1 MSHKRASTQG
11 RRASQPVATLLTP
24 LDKLIQDSKAKRQKE
39 ESDVPQKQDATH
51 IWASLDGHAW
61 SLCSLPAPPTPGAP
75 TILITKPDTPGQPL
89 PPDPPITIEVE
100 AGMTHPFDP
109 SHAEDYD
116 DASVINNLHEAPLL
130 YLLLRRFNEQKI
142 YTLCSDVLISVNPY
156 QSIPNIYDDSVVK
169 HVWDEAATKKF
180 KDLTPH
186 VYNVADRSYRTMM
199 KNTGASADSRKNQS
213 VIISG
218 ESGAGKT
225 EAAKQV
231 MRYLIEASKM
241 SNGESTE
248 IQDSLIS
255 ANVILE
261 AFGNAKTLR
270 NDNSSRF
277 GKYIK
282 LMYDK
287 DNSLKGASTE
297 HFLLEKVRL
306 TQGDE
311 GERNYHVFYMLCKS
325 GAEAA
330 SLGLSSASDYAMLTK
345 GGCTEVNGVDDAKE
359 FDDLKNALSKIGL
372 SEEEEKDIWKFIA
385 LLMHLG
391 NLKFNEAD
399 GDGTCS
405 VEVPVGEEKLAALL
419 GCDFLSVKNAI
430 TIRQVRS
437 GRGSLMAMNL
447 NTEQAKQGVD
457 ALIKHCYG
465 HLFTFLVSKI
475 NQSHKLSVASNSFIG
490 ILDIFGF
497 EIMKYNSLSQLC
509 INFANEKL
517 QQQFN
522 QQVFVRERELYLEEG
537 LPVDVITFKDNQPVI
552 DLISKK
558 PTGLLPLLEEACML
572 SRAIEP
578 SALVS
583 SFDKPHA
590 GVHPNYGKARFGNED
605 FVIKHFAGEVLYS
618 GRQLLSKNN
627 DSLHEDL
634 KILLSNSSSDFIVNV
649 CSQFKKEGASGY
661 VEKTEEE
668 KARNCDERSD
678 ELGMRYS
685 ALELEKEEARETVAK
700 KRGSA
705 AKTKLAASET
715 VTSKFR
721 GQLNSLVDTL
731 TATEPHYIK
740 CIKPNS
746 SKSPTTAND
755 ELVLEQLRYSGVLE
769 VVRIRREGFPI
780 RMSFTDFHKRFEIL
794 CFKDGLV
801 STRKAT
807 PEENMAAAIHICGKC
822 LEPTEYAKGKTRMF
836 LRNGLLE
843 KLQQLVNEVYKTMAT
858 KLQARQ
864 RTKAAVKGFAA
875 TKISTVKLQGLQRMI
890 HEKRA
895 FQKHK
900 AATIKAQAF
909 LRCRTE
915 QNQFQKKKAA
925 ASKLSA
931 VIRGHQASD
940 GYKKRQSAQAK
951 ISAIVR
957 GKQGKAAFDK
967 TKGLVVKLQA
977 LERVR
982 ERRASYTNKKDTA
995 VKVENIYR
1003 MHAQKKEFEGQKAA
1017 AVKLQALSRSK
1028 QGKDEYDKQ
1037 QQAAL
1042 TLHSAMRR
1050 FLAMSKLEHKKLG
1063 LFSGKKRRQNSV
1075 LYKPVGDYI
1084 EIKGNAEL
1092 LAAIN
1097 QKNEDEDNE
1106 IDVKF
1111 ADNVDKFNRKGK
1123 MQVRQIVLTRKFLY
1137 LLDGKKIKD
1146 SYDLTTESI
1155 DGASLSTMADDFVV
1169 LHLKGDRDYLL
1180 TCQHKTELIEC
1191 ITSTR
1196 RTEAK
1201 KGFPVDCSDDFKVK
1215 TFGSGFSRLKGLETF
1230 DCRFLESDE
1239 VSAEEKWR
1247 VKIVKDG
1254 VEISVSTALVSGASH
1269 PLGTPRAQKFNI
1281 MVGGR
1286 KSQAKKSVSG
1296 GIVKEGDLGP
1306 RKSSGSSVGNMMS
1319 RLSSSLKK
1327 SEKK

>member
-1 MSHKRASTQG
+1 MSHKRASTVG
-11 RRASQPVATLLTP
+11 RRASVNVNMILTP
-24 LDKLIQDSKAKRQKE
+24 LDKLIQESKARRQAE
-39 ESDVPQKQDATH
+39 ESDIPQKQDATH
-51 IWASLDGHAW
+51 IWASLDGTSW
-61 SLCSLPAPPTPGAP
+61 NLCSLPAPPTPGASS
-75 TILITKPDTPGQPL
+75 ILVTKPPVPGKPL
-89 PPDPPITIEVE
+89 PPDAPETIEVE
-100 AGMTHPFDP
+100 VGMTHPFDP
-109 SHAEDYD
+109 THAEDFD
-116 DASVINNLHEAPLL
+116 DASIINNLHEAPLL
-130 YLLLRRFNEQKI
+130 FLLLRRFNDQKI

-156 QSIPNIYDDSVVK
+156 KTIPGLYDDDVVK
-169 HVWDEAATKKF
+169 RVWDEAATKKF
-180 KDLTPH
+180 KDLSPH

-199 KNTGASADSRKNQS
+199 KNTGATPDSRKNQS

-287 DNSLKGASTE
+287 DNSLKGAFTE

-325 GAEAA
+325 GAVAED
-330 SLGLSSASDYAMLTK
+330 LGLGEAKEYDMLTK
-345 GGCTEVNGVDDAKE
+345 GGCTEVNGVDDAKD
-359 FDDLKNALSKIGL
+359 FGDLKEAFGKIGL
-372 SEEEEKDIWKFIA
+372 SEEEEKDIWKLIA

-391 NLKFNEAD
+391 NIKFIAAS
-399 GDGTCS
+399 GDGTCE
-405 VEVPVGEEKLAALL
+405 VEVPVGEDKLGALL
-419 GCDFLSVKNAI
+419 GCEFLSVKNAI

-447 NTEQAKQGVD
+447 NPEQAKQGVD

-465 HLFTFLVSKI
+465 NLFTFLVSKI

-558 PTGLLPLLEEACML
+558 PSGLLPLLEEAGML
-572 SRAIEP
+572 SRVVEP

-618 GRQLLSKNN
+618 AKELLSKNN

-634 KILLSNSSSDFIVNV
+634 KILLSNSTSDFIVNV
-649 CSQFKKEGASGY
+649 CTQFEKEGASGY

-668 KARNCDERSD
+668 KER
-678 ELGMRYS
+678 
-685 ALELEKEEARETVAK
+685 ELEMEEAKEASSK
-700 KRGSA
+700 KRGS
-705 AKTKLAASET
+705 AKTKLAASQT

-721 GQLNSLVDTL
+721 GQLNSLVETL
-731 TATEPHYIK
+731 TSTEPHYIK

-807 PEENMAAAIHICGKC
+807 PEENMAAAIHICEKC
-822 LEPTEYAKGKTRMF
+822 LDPTEYAKGKTRMF

-843 KLQQLVNEVYKTMAT
+843 KLQQLVNEVYATMAT
-858 KLQARQ
+858 KLQSRQ
-864 RTKAAVKGFAA
+864 RTKAAIKGFAA
-875 TKISTVKLQGLQRMI
+875 TKISTVKLQNLQRMI

-909 LRCRTE
+909 LRSRTE
-915 QNQFQKKKAA
+915 QNHFQKKKAA

-940 GYKKRQSAQAK
+940 GYKKRQTAQAK
-951 ISAIVR
+951 ISSIVR

-967 TKGLVVKLQA
+967 TKDLVVKLQA

-982 ERRASYTNKKDTA
+982 ERRASFNSKKETA
-995 VKVENIYR
+995 VKVENLYR

-1017 AVKLQALSRSK
+1017 AVKLQALGRAK
-1028 QGKDEYDKQ
+1028 QGKEEYEKQ
-1037 QQAAL
+1037 QEAAL
-1042 TLHSAMRR
+1042 KLHTAMRR

-1063 LFSGKKRRQNSV
+1063 LFSGRKRRQNSV
-1075 LYKPVGDYI
+1075 LFKPVGDYLAFR
-1084 EIKGNAEL
+1084 GNDEL
-1092 LAAIN
+1092 LGAIKTSN
-1097 QKNEDEDNE
+1097 ANEDEE
-1106 IDVKF
+1106 IVIKF

-1123 MQVRQIVLTRKFLY
+1123 LQVRQIVLTKKFIY
-1137 LLDGKKIKD
+1137 LMDGKKVKD
-1146 SYDLTTESI
+1146 TIDLTTDYLE
-1155 DGASLSTMADDFVV
+1155 GASLSTMADDFVV
-1169 LHLKGDRDYLL
+1169 LHLKEDRDYLL
-1180 TCQHKTELIEC
+1180 TCQHKTELIDV
-1191 ITSTR
+1191 ITSMF

-1201 KGFPVDCSDDFKVK
+1201 KDFPVSCGDDFKVK

-1230 DCRFLESDE
+1230 DCRFIESDDI
-1239 VSAEEKWR
+1239 SAEEKWR
-1247 VKIVKDG
+1247 VQIVKDG
-1254 VEISVSTALVSGASH
+1254 VEISVSSALVSGASH

-1286 KSQAKKSVSG
+1286 KSQTKGDEDQVRSASSASNKKATAS
-1296 GIVKEGDLGP
+1296 
-1306 RKSSGSSVGNMMS
+1306 RKKTGSTVGNMMQ

-1327 SEKK
+1327 SESK